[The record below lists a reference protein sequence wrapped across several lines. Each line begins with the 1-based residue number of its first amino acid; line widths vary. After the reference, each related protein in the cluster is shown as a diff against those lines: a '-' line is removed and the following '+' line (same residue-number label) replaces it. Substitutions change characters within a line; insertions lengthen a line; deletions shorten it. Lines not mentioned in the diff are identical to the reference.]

1 MTLRKFVRYAL
12 PALALLVL
20 VVTLSMRP
28 PRPESSRTNEA
39 FSPAKDAAGPS
50 KMNIQQDTP
59 VAKAVPE
66 PEKDEIEIPEGMRY
80 QMADIAAAY
89 KENMQYPEYA
99 KPLNENDWNLLN
111 PRAFI
116 PREAPLKNGMSASM
130 VLDRY
135 IVNRGADLPVKV
147 IIRGGQKDGN
157 FAVGV
162 DLSLSDKG
170 KTRTLISLSE
180 SDGNENTSI
189 YTGTI
194 PAGMLK
200 EAGPGEVTLIA
211 GIAFAHGDQ
220 ASTAAVVKVY
230 ENTATLMRLGEP
242 YVDGA
247 DLVIPAYLDV
257 EKPGRYR
264 FEANLFDES
273 GGQPIS
279 HLNSVFTLSREDNE
293 GLVRVHAATLRA
305 KGSPG
310 PYLLKDI
317 NITMPPPS
325 PGDTTGY
332 ASATAESFSI
342 RGYDLDRYSD
352 EAYENPQNSQ
362 RLEFL
367 QKMAAG
373 ADS

>member
-1 MTLRKFVRYAL
+1 MPPRKFVLYAL
-12 PALALLVL
+12 PALALLV
-20 VVTLSMRP
+20 VVVSLLMRSP
-28 PRPESSRTNEA
+28 QPEVRINETA
-39 FSPAKDAAGPS
+39 SPAKDAAEPS
-50 KMNIQQDTP
+50 KIITRQGTP

-80 QMADIAAAY
+80 QMADIAEAY
-89 KENMQYPEYA
+89 RKNMQYPKYS

-116 PREAPLKNGMSASM
+116 PRETPLKNGMSASM

-147 IIRGGQKDGN
+147 IIRGGQEDGN

-170 KTRTLISLSE
+170 ETRPLISLTE
-180 SDGNENTSI
+180 SDGDENTSI

-200 EAGPGEVTLIA
+200 EAGPGEVALIA
-211 GIAFAHGDQ
+211 GISFANGDQ
-220 ASTAAVVKVY
+220 ASTSAAVKVY
-230 ENTATLMRLGEP
+230 ENTATLTRLGEP

-264 FEANLFDES
+264 FRANLFDES

-279 HLNSVFTLSREDNE
+279 HLNSVFTLTREDNE

-317 NITMPPPS
+317 NITMPPPG

-332 ASATAESFSI
+332 ASSTAESFII
-342 RGYDLDRYSD
+342 RGCDLDRYSD
-352 EAYENPQNSQ
+352 EPYENPQNNQ

-373 ADS
+373 GNS

>member
-1 MTLRKFVRYAL
+1 MTPRKFAIYCL
-12 PALALLVL
+12 PALALLV
-20 VVTLSMRP
+20 VVVSLLMRS
-28 PRPESSRTNEA
+28 PRPESIPSS
-39 FSPAKDAAGPS
+39 SPAKDAAEPS
-50 KMNIQQDTP
+50 KIVAQQGTP
-59 VAKAVPE
+59 VAKAVPAEE

-80 QMADIAAAY
+80 QMADIAEAY
-89 KENMQYPEYA
+89 RENMQYPKYA

-111 PRAFI
+111 PRAFVST
-116 PREAPLKNGMSASM
+116 ETPLNNGMSASM

-135 IVNRGADLPVKV
+135 IVNRDADLPVKV
-147 IIRGGQKDGN
+147 IISGGQEDGT
-157 FAVGV
+157 FVVGV

-170 KTRTLISLSE
+170 NTRTLVSLSE
-180 SDGNENTSI
+180 SHWDEKSSI

-200 EAGPGEVTLIA
+200 EAGPGEVTLTAGISFATGEQA
-211 GIAFAHGDQ
+211 GIA
-220 ASTAAVVKVY
+220 AVVNVY
-230 ENTATLMRLGEP
+230 ENTATLTRLGEP

-264 FEANLFDES
+264 FQANLFDES
-273 GGQPIS
+273 GGRPIS
-279 HLNSVFTLSREDNE
+279 HLNSVFTLTREDNE

-305 KGSPG
+305 KDSPG

-317 NITMPPPS
+317 NITMPPPG

-332 ASATAESFSI
+332 ASSTTESFLI
-342 RGYDLDRYSD
+342 QGRDLDLYSD
-352 EAYENPQNSQ
+352 EPYDNPQNRQ

-373 ADS
+373 GN